1 MVVTQEKSEYFTQN
15 VYVWQIDRFRF
26 QAPAISMQ
34 NSAAD
39 RLALLSERSEHGFLT
54 KNTIVYTKYR
64 KY

>member
-1 MVVTQEKSEYFTQN
+1 MVVTQEKSEILTQN
-15 VYVWQIDRFRF
+15 VPVLQIERFKF

-34 NSAAD
+34 NFAAD